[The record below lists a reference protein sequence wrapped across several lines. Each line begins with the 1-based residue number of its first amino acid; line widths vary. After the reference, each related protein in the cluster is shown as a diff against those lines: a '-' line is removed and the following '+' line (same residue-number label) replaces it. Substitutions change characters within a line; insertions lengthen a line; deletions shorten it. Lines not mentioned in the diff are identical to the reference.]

1 MDASEIKRIIS
12 DFYEPHASQ
21 MDNLEEIDKFLETE
35 SVFWNQIPENGI
47 KKQKQKSLRL
57 DGFTGKF
64 YQTFKEKSVPILFTL
79 LQKQNK
85 KHFQTHFMRPISL

>member
-47 KKQKQKSLRL
+47 MK
-57 DGFTGKF
+57 
-64 YQTFKEKSVPILFTL
+64 
-79 LQKQNK
+79 
-85 KHFQTHFMRPISL
+85 